1 MTELMA
7 RPVTRIWLALMAI
20 TCVTTW
26 GLTERHV
33 PLVIGTVAVL
43 VLAAVKSGLV
53 MSHFMEL
60 KHAPVPWQAYF
71 AGWVVVTTGLIVGFY
86 LFS

>member
-7 RPVTRIWLALMAI
+7 RPVTRVWLALMVI

-33 PLVIGTVAVL
+33 PILIGTIGVL
-43 VLAAVKSGLV
+43 LLAAIKIGLV
-53 MSHFMEL
+53 MAQFMEL
-60 KHAPVPWQAYF
+60 KHAPLPAQAYF
-71 AGWVVVTTGLIVGFY
+71 GAWVVVATGLIAGFY